1 MKRIAIFPGSFDPIT
16 LGHRNLI
23 NNSLHMFDKIII
35 AVGINDNK
43 DYMFSLDQR
52 IAFIETV
59 FKANNNVIVK
69 SYSKLTINLCMEHN
83 AKYIIRGLRNN
94 LDFNYEIDIAFAN
107 QALNNNIQTIFLP
120 TLKEDI
126 HISSSKV
133 REIIKFKGNLKKFL
147 PPEILNNLDLL
158 KIL

>member
-16 LGHRNLI
+16 LGHTNLI
-23 NNSLHMFDKIII
+23 NDSLQLFDKIII

-43 DYMFSLDQR
+43 KYMFSLDQR
-52 IAFIETV
+52 IKLIETI
-59 FKANNNVIVK
+59 FKSNNNIIVQ
-69 SYSKLTINLCMEHN
+69 SYTKLTIDLCLEYN

-107 QALNNNIQTIFLP
+107 QALNNNIKTIFLP
-120 TLKEDI
+120 TQKEDI

-133 REIIKFKGNLKKFL
+133 REIIKLKGSLKNFMPKQ
-147 PPEILNNLDLL
+147 ILNNLDLL
-158 KIL
+158 KII